1 MIDTNLIFPTPV
13 WVEDNAG
20 IDREKLLEF
29 VNVVR
34 KEDPEGREISNNGGW
49 QSHDFTDE
57 VMLKNPLFELRNKI
71 LQMAYYCADE
81 FGFVDYTLRIV
92 NLWMNV
98 NTRGNSNHVH
108 THPGSI
114 LSGVYYVSVPD
125 CCSGTL
131 NFLRDYQYQMM
142 KESWG
147 MGNNVK
153 HDSTLNENIVTFSPE
168 NDSMVMFPAWLLHSV
183 SKSNSDGERISIS
196 FNVQVFSNYYHE
208 IYPSRQLAGKNL
220 SLKIV

>member
-1 MIDTNLIFPTPV
+1 MIDTNLIFPTPI
-13 WVEDNAG
+13 WVEDSVG
-20 IDREKLLEF
+20 LDRDNLLTF
-29 VNVVR
+29 VDRVR
-34 KEDPEGREISNNGGW
+34 SEDPQGRVISNNGGW

-57 VMLKNPLFELRNKI
+57 VMQNNPLSELRAKI

-81 FGFVDYTLRIV
+81 FGFVDYTLRVV

-98 NTRGNSNHVH
+98 NKRGNNNHVH

-114 LSGVYYVSVPD
+114 LSGVYYLSVPD

-153 HDSTLNENIVTFSPE
+153 QDSTLNENIVTFSPQ
-168 NDSMVMFPAWLLHSV
+168 NDYMVMFPSWLLHSV
-183 SKSNSDGERISIS
+183 SKSASDGERISIS
-196 FNVQVFSNYYHE
+196 FNIQVFSNFYHE
-208 IYPSRQLAGKNL
+208 VYPSRQPSRKNL

>member
-1 MIDTNLIFPTPV
+1 MIDTNLIFPIPI
-13 WVEDNAG
+13 WVEDKVGLDTNNLLKFV
-20 IDREKLLEF
+20 DR
-29 VNVVR
+29 VR
-34 KEDPEGREISNNGGW
+34 SEDPQGRVISNNGGW
-49 QSHDFTDE
+49 QSHDFIDE
-57 VMLKNPLFELRNKI
+57 VMQNNPLSELRSKI

-98 NTRGNSNHVH
+98 NKHGHSNYVH

-114 LSGVYYVSVPD
+114 LSGVYYLSVPD

-153 HDSTLNENIVTFSPE
+153 QDSTLNENIVTFSPL
-168 NDSMVMFPAWLLHSV
+168 NDHMVMFPSWLLHSV

-196 FNVQVFSNYYHE
+196 FNIQVFSNFYHE
-208 IYPSRQLAGKNL
+208 VYPSRQSSRKDLP
-220 SLKIV
+220 LKIV